1 MYQKRVCSLFV
12 LTMKPLNALANLLE
26 IWDRQTDRLTDR
38 QTETIS
44 YLTLLHACMRSS
56 KSSITTYV
64 HLCVHTYVNLAHCKL
79 FISLYR
85 VVNSILFITSWWC
98 NNIVYVLAAALH
110 CEPRLLKAWTDQD
123 QPHDQ
128 GDIMARVG
136 SWLFYTVL
144 CTPQV
149 TVWRDT
155 LNEGLLNSARYN
167 SRYMVDMSHCLSP
180 IHHTF
185 RENRYLLFLTEN
197 YAALDILRHYLNDV
211 VASIDPGSDGSS
223 ERLLEKMEPFILF
236 GSSFPRDKEFTQV
249 GAWEHLHDALLWRC
263 NGGKSYSSLYGQQS
277 WVLIRV
283 SLSEPHIDEFAVNFL
298 YICCTS
304 CHKSSYFS
312 YHVSWKKKIHKRLAD
327 SLSPWWQQ
335 WRFHRIIAW
344 LTVTVLSCEQTSSM
358 PTALG

>member
-1 MYQKRVCSLFV
+1 MWTQTAQSLDWSRPASWPRRHHGTGRFMTV
-12 LTMKPLNALANLLE
+12 L
-26 IWDRQTDRLTDR
+26 
-38 QTETIS
+38 
-44 YLTLLHACMRSS
+44 Y
-56 KSSITTYV
+56 Y
-64 HLCVHTYVNLAHCKL
+64 
-79 FISLYR
+79 
-85 VVNSILFITSWWC
+85 
-98 NNIVYVLAAALH
+98 IVYST
-110 CEPRLLKAWTDQD
+110 CNCLKRHIKW
-123 QPHDQ
+123 
-128 GDIMARVG
+128 
-136 SWLFYTVL
+136 
-144 CTPQV
+144 
-149 TVWRDT
+149 
-155 LNEGLLNSARYN
+155 
-167 SRYMVDMSHCLSP
+167 HCLSP
-180 IHHTF
+180 LHHTF

-197 YAALDILRHYLNDV
+197 YAALDIRRHYLHDV
-211 VASIDPGSDGSS
+211 VASIAPGSDGSS